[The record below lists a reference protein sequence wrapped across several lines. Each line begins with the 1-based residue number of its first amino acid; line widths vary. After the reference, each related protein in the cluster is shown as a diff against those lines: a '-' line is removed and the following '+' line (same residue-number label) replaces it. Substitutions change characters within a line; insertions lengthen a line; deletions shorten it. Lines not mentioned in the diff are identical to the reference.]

1 MLFLDDSLLTGLD
14 VEKSDIE
21 SVVDDCDRCTKVG
34 FLPEIEASYLGLILH
49 VMDLTSLNSTDN
61 KQTIEA
67 LVDKV
72 LTNLIELKIII
83 ITVGLTKYFCLSLN
97 FILSYYFL
105 RSVIY

>member
-14 VEKSDIE
+14 VENADIE
-21 SVVDDCDRCTKVG
+21 SIVDDCDRCTKVG

-72 LTNLIELKIII
+72 LTNLIELKKIIK
-83 ITVGLTKYFCLSLN
+83 TVGLTKYLYFSLN
-97 FILSYYFL
+97 YI
-105 RSVIY
+105 V